1 MCNINVTI
9 SIKAFRPAYFIFTS
23 SAAKRSVSWA
33 FYVFSSSTAL
43 ATFPSPT
50 LTNTSIFPHCC
61 KELPVLRAF
70 EEALL
75 FRDVITAFANFKYLC
90 VLCVIC
96 EVNLMPNI
104 TLSVPEDMKQKMDES
119 KFINWSEVAREAI
132 RERLAELALFKS
144 IVAKS
149 TLTEKDAIEIGNKIS
164 KSMHEKYKKKYSG
177 LK

>member
-1 MCNINVTI
+1 
-9 SIKAFRPAYFIFTS
+9 
-23 SAAKRSVSWA
+23 
-33 FYVFSSSTAL
+33 
-43 ATFPSPT
+43 
-50 LTNTSIFPHCC
+50 
-61 KELPVLRAF
+61 
-70 EEALL
+70 
-75 FRDVITAFANFKYLC
+75 
-90 VLCVIC
+90 
-96 EVNLMPNI
+96 
-104 TLSVPEDMKQKMDES
+104 MKQKMDES